1 MVVSMRRIMMWTEAE
16 VTGLARAWG
25 LSRIVTEVDEQGMV
39 TRELGYDADGNL
51 VHRHPGEPTRAK
63 YGVFDL
69 AKIAPSEAAVMEPV
83 EFDRLWSA

>member
-1 MVVSMRRIMMWTEAE
+1 MVIPMRRILMWTEAD
-16 VTGLARAWG
+16 VTGLAEAWG
-25 LSRIVTEVDEQGMV
+25 LSSILTEVDEQGAV
-39 TRELGYDADGNL
+39 TRELGFDADGNL

-69 AKIAPSEAAVMEPV
+69 AKIAPPTSSEMEPA